1 MPQGGL
7 IRPHQAKFSL
17 IHKIVD
23 GLIII
28 LALYISTS
36 LYHVTFDA
44 HYINPSIRAALI
56 YVLFA
61 SANQVY
67 GSWRISQIW
76 PEIRS
81 VTIAWCLTIV
91 VMITLAF
98 LTKTSGTY
106 SRVVVVGDAFLTW
119 ALLVGYRVLLRQAL
133 HYARRKGMNSRN
145 VVIAGTGAAAKSMAQ
160 ATLEAK
166 WLGLDIIGFYD
177 YSHPTGYS
185 PLPEHPEL
193 QVLGSLEDMVEQV
206 KQGGV
211 DQVYLA
217 LPQHKTVELEY
228 CVDALADTTA
238 TVYIVPDMLTFEL
251 MHARW
256 YSMSGIP
263 VVSVYDS
270 PFNGVDGWLKR
281 AEDIVLASLILLVI
295 ALPMLLI
302 AIGVKLS
309 SPGPVIFKQRRY
321 GLNSQVVEVWKFRT
335 MRVCEDGDV
344 VPQAK
349 PGDSRV
355 TPFGALLRCTSLDE
369 LPQFI
374 NVLQGTMS
382 VVGPRPHA
390 VSHNEEYRKL
400 VHGYMLRHKVK
411 PGITGLAQVNG
422 YRGETDTLDKMENRV
437 RCDLEYI
444 RNWTL
449 WLDIKIVI
457 LTIIRGFN
465 GKHAY

>member
-1 MPQGGL
+1 MQQGGL
-7 IRPHQAKFSL
+7 VRPHQAKFSL
-17 IHKIVD
+17 VHKVVD

-36 LYHVTFDA
+36 LYSVAFDG
-44 HYINPSIRAALI
+44 HYINAGIRAALI
-56 YVLFA
+56 YLLFA
-61 SANQVY
+61 SANRVY
-67 GSWRISQIW
+67 GSWRISQLW

-81 VTIAWCLTIV
+81 VTIAWSLTIV

-98 LTKTSGTY
+98 LTKTSGDY
-106 SRVVVVGDAFLTW
+106 SRVVIVGNAFGTW
-119 ALLVGYRVLLRQAL
+119 ALLVSYRVLLRQAL
-133 HYARRKGMNSRN
+133 HYARRKGMNTRN
-145 VVIAGTGAAAKSMAQ
+145 LIIAGSGSAAKRMAL
-160 ATLEAK
+160 AALESK
-166 WLGLDIIGFYD
+166 WLGLTVVGFYD
-177 YSHPTGYS
+177 DSRPIGYV
-185 PLPEHPEL
+185 PLPQYPEL
-193 QVLGSLEDMVEQV
+193 QVLGSLVDMVEEV
-206 KQGGV
+206 KRGGV

-217 LPQHKTVELEY
+217 LPQHKTVELEF
-228 CVDALADTTA
+228 CVSHLADTTA

-256 YSMSGIP
+256 YSMSGMP
-263 VVSVYDS
+263 VVSVYES

-281 AEDIVLASLILLVI
+281 AEDIVLSSLILLLI

-302 AIGVKLS
+302 AIGIKLS

-321 GLNSQVVEVWKFRT
+321 GLNSHVVEVWKFRT

-344 VPQAK
+344 VPQAR

-355 TPFGALLRCTSLDE
+355 TPFGAFLRRTSLDE
-369 LPQFI
+369 LPQFF
-374 NVLQGTMS
+374 NVLQGGMS

-390 VSHNEEYRKL
+390 ISHNEEYRKL

-411 PGITGLAQVNG
+411 PGITGLAQVKG
-422 YRGETDTLDKMENRV
+422 FRGETDTLDKMENRV

-449 WLDIKIVI
+449 WLDIKIVA

-465 GKHAY
+465 SKHAY

>member
-1 MPQGGL
+1 MQPGGL
-7 IRPHQAKFSL
+7 VRPHQAKFSV
-17 IHKIVD
+17 IHKLVD
-23 GLIII
+23 SLIIM

-36 LYHVTFDA
+36 LYNAVFDA
-44 HYINPSIRAALI
+44 HYINAGIRSILI
-56 YVLFA
+56 YLLFA
-61 SANQVY
+61 SANRVY

-81 VTIAWCLTIV
+81 VTIAWVLMLV
-91 VMITLAF
+91 VMVTLAF
-98 LTKTSGTY
+98 LTKTSDTY
-106 SRVVVVGDAFLTW
+106 SRVVIVGYALATW
-119 ALLVGYRVLLRQAL
+119 ILLIGYRVLLRQAL

-145 VVIAGTGAAAKSMAQ
+145 LVIAGTGASAQSMAL
-160 ATLEAK
+160 AALESK
-166 WLGLDIIGFYD
+166 WLGLDVVGFYD
-177 YSHPTGYS
+177 YSQPVGYA
-185 PLPEHPEL
+185 PLSQYPEL
-193 QVLGSLEDMVEQV
+193 QVLGSLEDMVQEV
-206 KQGGV
+206 KMGGV

-228 CVDALADTTA
+228 CVNALADTTA

-256 YSMSGIP
+256 YSMSGVP
-263 VVSVYDS
+263 VVSVYES
-270 PFNGVDGWLKR
+270 PFSGVDGWLKR

-302 AIGVKLS
+302 AIAVKLS

-321 GLNSQVVEVWKFRT
+321 GLNSHVVEVWKFRT

-349 PGDSRV
+349 PGDLRV
-355 TPFGALLRCTSLDE
+355 TLLGAFLRRTSLDE

-374 NVLQGTMS
+374 NVLQGSMS

-390 VSHNEEYRKL
+390 ISHNEEYRKL
-400 VHGYMLRHKVK
+400 VHGYMLRHQVK
-411 PGITGLAQVNG
+411 PGITGLAQIKG

-449 WLDIKIVI
+449 LLDIKIVM
-457 LTIIRGFN
+457 LTVIRGFSS
-465 GKHAY
+465 KHAY